1 MKKQDAITRLSEL
14 RQLMAKY
21 SYEYYVL
28 DEPSVSDAVYDGLM
42 RELKSIEAEYPD
54 LITPDSPTQRVGGT
68 PLNEFKK
75 VAHSVRM
82 ISLNDVFSRDEV
94 EAWVERTEK
103 LAPGRGTEFFCDI

>member
-42 RELKSIEAEYPD
+42 RE
-54 LITPDSPTQRVGGT
+54 
-68 PLNEFKK
+68 
-75 VAHSVRM
+75 
-82 ISLNDVFSRDEV
+82 
-94 EAWVERTEK
+94 
-103 LAPGRGTEFFCDI
+103 